1 MRCRTT
7 GSHWLLLRPETRSK
21 EPEHLLDLLCRV
33 VLVSTEDIGFGA
45 FSVAKFVNMSLVDV
59 SMAKIPQYL
68 PQVIWEREPGQAAPY
83 HSAIG
88 N

>member
-1 MRCRTT
+1 M
-7 GSHWLLLRPETRSK
+7 LLRPETGSK
-21 EPEHLLDLLCRV
+21 KPEHLLDLLCRV

-45 FSVAKFVNMSLVDV
+45 FGVAKFVNMSLADV
-59 SMAKIPQYL
+59 NMAKIPQYL
-68 PQVIWEREPGQAAPY
+68 PQVIQNKGNRVIGAAPY

>member
-68 PQVIWEREPGQAAPY
+68 PPSNLGEETGSG
-83 HSAIG
+83 SAIP
-88 N
+88 